1 MRRII
6 AVAQRKGG
14 VGKTTLAVS
23 FAAEA
28 RKRGR
33 DVALID
39 GDSQMSA
46 CRWAELGNLDFPVYE
61 LPLDNCSVSD
71 WACEVRRVVG
81 DDIVIDTAP
90 SDRALGAA
98 IALADLVL
106 APCTPSGLDID
117 ATARTLE
124 IIQAVRARRCGAPK
138 VVLVPNRVDA
148 RTLEGK
154 QVFDELIGFGEPV
167 SPPIGDR
174 AAFIRAFST
183 GHAVCDLAFG
193 WAADQDIRRLCDFI
207 DETFTVDSTGRFAG
221 ADIL

>member
-1 MRRII
+1 MSRII

-28 RKRGR
+28 RRRGR
-33 DVALID
+33 NVALID
-39 GDSQMSA
+39 GDSQISA

-61 LPLDNCSVSD
+61 LPLDNYSVSE
-71 WACEVRRVVG
+71 WAREIGRVAA
-81 DDIVIDTAP
+81 DEIVIDTAP

-98 IALADLVL
+98 IALAGLVL
-106 APCTPSGLDID
+106 APCTPSGLDIE

-124 IIQAVRARRCGAPK
+124 IIQAARARRRGAPK

-148 RTLEGK
+148 RTLEGR
-154 QVFDELIGFGEPV
+154 QLFDELIGFGEPV

-174 AAFIRAFST
+174 TAFIRAFST

-207 DETFTVDSTGRFAG
+207 DETFAVDAAGRFTG
-221 ADIL
+221 ADIF

>member
-1 MRRII
+1 MSRII

-23 FAAEA
+23 IAAEA
-28 RKRGR
+28 KKRGR

-39 GDSQMSA
+39 SDSQISA

-61 LPLDNCSVSD
+61 LTLDDQGVSE
-71 WACEVRRVVG
+71 WARQVRRVAG
-81 DDIVIDTAP
+81 EDIVIDTAP

-106 APCTPSGLDID
+106 APCTPSGLDIE

-124 IIQAVRARRCGAPK
+124 IIEAARARRRGSPK
-138 VVLVPNRVDA
+138 VVLVPNRVDV
-148 RTLEGK
+148 RTLEGR
-154 QVFDELIGFGEPV
+154 QLFDELMGFGEPV

-174 AAFIRAFST
+174 AAFVRAFST
-183 GHAVCDLAFG
+183 GHAVGDLAFG
-193 WAADQDIRRLCDFI
+193 WAADEDIRRLCDFI
-207 DETFTVDSTGRFAG
+207 DETFAAEPTGRLAN
-221 ADIL
+221 ADLL